1 MHQKT
6 FRFQRSPFLD
16 AFSILSAI
24 SLAGAA
30 PSGSFL
36 NVFLLVL
43 QSLPR
48 NRRRA
53 LCRFRQGLPF
63 LLLGI
68 EAGEPEAYNSSTS
81 APARLPVLETST
93 ECSHRPR
100 SPSTQQK
107 AGALVLAAQ
116 KLKAGCKQPTE
127 VRAFLGISWHF
138 LAFLGITR
146 LSSPQTGTTLRPTFQ
161 VADFAEED
169 AGCPI

>member
-1 MHQKT
+1 MYFSLYCNP
-6 FRFQRSPFLD
+6 FRGTADEHFVGSAR
-16 AFSILSAI
+16 AFH
-24 SLAGAA
+24 
-30 PSGSFL
+30 SFCS
-36 NVFLLVL
+36 VL
-43 QSLPR
+43 KQANPKRTTPR
-48 NRRRA
+48 PRHLRACRYWRR
-53 LCRFRQGLPF
+53 P
-63 LLLGI
+63 
-68 EAGEPEAYNSSTS
+68 P
-81 APARLPVLETST
+81 
-93 ECSHRPR
+93 SHRPR